1 MYAKAMLIGR
11 LGIEPE
17 LRTSSG
23 GKTYTRI
30 SLAVNDHGKEEPTWF
45 YVFLWEKLAEIA
57 SKYSKKGSLVFV
69 EAHLQSSNF
78 ESQSGDSVKTLT
90 LNGQKFIIL
99 KGFKGEE
106 EREKSREDVA
116 KELLDSPQNDFPF

>member
-1 MYAKAMLIGR
+1 MLIGR
-11 LGIEPE
+11 MGIEPE

-23 GKTYTRI
+23 GKSYTRI
-30 SLAVNDHGKEEPTWF
+30 SIAVNDHGKETPTWF

-57 SKYSKKGSLVFV
+57 TKYSKKGSLVFI
-69 EAHLQSSNF
+69 EAHLQSSTF

-106 EREKSREDVA
+106 ERDKTREDVA
-116 KELLDSPQNDFPF
+116 KELLDQAGDDYPF